1 MTDNSALFNCTV
13 CEYQETCLMNLVSNE
28 IKSSKM
34 YTDRIR
40 YLRRQTI
47 CKEGEFS
54 SGIKLIL
61 EGYVKVMLEGPE
73 KKNLIIKILKPGD
86 FVGVSAICDDAL
98 YNFSAMALTDAL
110 VCSINKDL
118 VTELIMAKGK
128 FSFELAKW
136 YCSNN
141 NLMLDKLKTIR
152 FKNLHGRMADC
163 LIYLDNKEFK
173 KDNLYKYLSRRDIAE
188 LAGTPMES
196 AVRIL
201 SEFSDSNIIRMKG
214 KEIEILDTDMLT
226 RISRGG

>member
-1 MTDNSALFNCTV
+1 
-13 CEYQETCLMNLVSNE
+13 MNLVSNE

-34 YTDRIR
+34 HTDRIR

-47 CKEGEFS
+47 CKDGEFS

-61 EGYVKVMLEGPE
+61 EGYVKVMLEGPD

-86 FVGVSAICDDAL
+86 FVGVSAICGDSV
-98 YNFSAMALTDAL
+98 YNFSAIALTDAL
-110 VCSINKDL
+110 VCSVNKDL
-118 VTELIMAKGK
+118 VAELLMAKGR

-136 YCSNN
+136 YCINN

-163 LIYLDNKEFK
+163 LIYLDSKEFK

-201 SEFSDSNIIRMKG
+201 SEFSDSKIIRMKG
-214 KEIEILDTDMLT
+214 KEVEILDTDMLA

>member
-1 MTDNSALFNCTV
+1 
-13 CEYQETCLMNLVSNE
+13 MNLVSNE

-61 EGYVKVMLEGPE
+61 EGYVKVILEGPE

-86 FVGVSAICDDAL
+86 FVGVSAICGDSI

-110 VCSINKDL
+110 VCSVNKDL
-118 VTELIMAKGK
+118 VAELLMAKGR

-141 NLMLDKLKTIR
+141 NFMLNKLKTIR

-173 KDNLYKYLSRRDIAE
+173 KDNLYQYLSRRDIAE

-201 SEFSDSNIIRMKG
+201 SEFSDSKIIRMKG
-214 KEIEILDTDMLT
+214 KEVEILDTDMLT